1 MKRGS
6 GRSHYDQD
14 PFTDLLFNALL
25 GFTLLF
31 MIAITSINPP
41 AKLGD
46 IPAKAEIIVTTTWAD
61 GNSDDVDTWVE
72 SPDGEVIWYRSPEA
86 GLMHLDRDDRGSE
99 NDTMTVNGQTIVNP
113 LNQEVVTVRGLLP
126 GDYVVNV
133 HRYKAVEKAALPVD
147 VSVVKVNPKLEV
159 VYYGTVELPEAGD
172 ERTAVRFSVARNGD
186 INGINTLQKQLV
198 HQ

>member
-1 MKRGS
+1 
-6 GRSHYDQD
+6 
-14 PFTDLLFNALL
+14 
-25 GFTLLF
+25 
-31 MIAITSINPP
+31 
-41 AKLGD
+41 
-46 IPAKAEIIVTTTWAD
+46 
-61 GNSDDVDTWVE
+61 
-72 SPDGEVIWYRSPEA
+72 
-86 GLMHLDRDDRGSE
+86 
-99 NDTMTVNGQTIVNP
+99 MTVNGQTIVNP

-172 ERTAVRFSVARNGD
+172 ERTAVRFTVARNGD
-186 INGINTLQKQLV
+186 INGINTLQKKLV

>member
-172 ERTAVRFSVARNGD
+172 ERTAVRFSVARDGN
-186 INGINTLQKQLV
+186 ISGINTLQKKLV
-198 HQ
+198 RQ